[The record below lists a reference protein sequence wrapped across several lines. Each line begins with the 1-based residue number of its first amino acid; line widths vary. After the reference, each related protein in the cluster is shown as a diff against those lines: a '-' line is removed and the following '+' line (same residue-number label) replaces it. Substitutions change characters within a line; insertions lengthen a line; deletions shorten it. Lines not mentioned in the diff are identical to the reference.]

1 MAERLCLLTVHA
13 HPDDEASKGAPTV
26 ARYHA
31 EGVRCVLVCCTGGEE
46 GDILNPALDGP
57 DMAERLAE
65 IRAEE
70 LARAAEVIGYDEVV
84 MLGYRDSGM
93 KGSEANAHP
102 ECFANADLE
111 EAVDR
116 LVAVIRRERP
126 QVVVTYPENQGNYQ
140 HPDHLRVHDISIP
153 AFDLSGDADHRPDLG
168 VPWAPTK
175 LYYTMWSRRRIEER
189 HQAFNELG
197 LESPY
202 GDWWFKQESQDHLI
216 TTQVPVDG
224 FIDARING
232 LLAHATQIDPE
243 STFWFGLPPEVERS
257 IHPYDDYILARGP
270 RPEEQPE
277 RDLFKGVRSLPAS
290 TAPEPAA
297 AAAVPGAAPSACRS

>member
-1 MAERLCLLTVHA
+1 MASSLPLASAGEGLCLLTVHA

-31 EGVRCVLVCCTGGEE
+31 EGVRTVLVCCTGGEE
-46 GDILNPALDGP
+46 GEILNPALDKP
-57 DMAERLAE
+57 SMAPKLAE

-93 KGSEANAHP
+93 EGSDANSHP
-102 ECFANADLE
+102 DCFATADLTQ
-111 EAVDR
+111 AVDR
-116 LVAVIRRERP
+116 LVAVIRRHRP
-126 QVVVTYPENQGNYQ
+126 QVIVTYPQEQGGDM
-140 HPDHLRVHDISIP
+140 HPDHLRVHDISVP
-153 AFDLSGDADHRPDLG
+153 AFERAGDPEYRPDLG
-168 VPWAPTK
+168 EPWSPAK
-175 LYYTMWSRRRIEER
+175 LYYTLWSRKRIEER
-189 HQAFNELG
+189 HRAFGDLG

-202 GDWWFKQESQDHLI
+202 DDWWFKRPSSDDQI

-224 FIDARING
+224 FIDARIEG

-257 IHPYDDYILARGP
+257 IHPYDDYVLARGP
-270 RPEEQPE
+270 KPADLPE
-277 RDLFKGVRSLPAS
+277 RDLFEGLRGDREG
-290 TAPEPAA
+290 EPA
-297 AAAVPGAAPSACRS
+297 

>member
-1 MAERLCLLTVHA
+1 MTVHA

-46 GDILNPALDGP
+46 GEILNPALAGAT
-57 DMAERLAE
+57 MADRLAE
-65 IRAEE
+65 VRAAE
-70 LARAAEVIGYDEVV
+70 LERAAEVIGYDDVV

-93 KGSEANAHP
+93 EGSESNAHP
-102 ECFANADLE
+102 ACFARADLD

-126 QVVVTYPENQGNYQ
+126 QVMVTYPEDQGSYR
-140 HPDHLRVHDISIP
+140 HPDHLQVHAITVP
-153 AFDLSGDADHRPDLG
+153 AFERSGMAEHRPELG
-168 VPWAPTK
+168 EPWTPSK
-175 LYYTMWSRRRIEER
+175 LYYTMWSRRRVEER
-189 HQAFNELG
+189 HQAFVDLG

-202 GDWWFKQESQDHLI
+202 GEKWFQQKSQDHLI

-243 STFWFGLPPEVERS
+243 STFWFGLPSDVERS
-257 IHPYDDYILARGP
+257 IHLYDDYILARGP
-270 RPEEQPE
+270 RPAELPE
-277 RDLFKGVRSLPAS
+277 RDLFEGLRVSRD
-290 TAPEPAA
+290 
-297 AAAVPGAAPSACRS
+297 G